1 MRNRAEAI
9 SAAAGAGDEAQGR
22 GRQQAQAHPVAGQ
35 GRAMQEEAAAAAA
48 AALDLLELCPD
59 VEVLVVPADL
69 LAGGIPGHLRKA
81 AALITPKSSGRR
93 AQRCRRK
100 KAGRCG
106 HDRRWHAPRTSTA
119 SISPCS
125 NYPASRR
132 HAANIS
138 RSDLQRAGGSGGWV
152 GGVSPSTGSRSR
164 RRWPRPTRAVVA
176 SAAHSADSSQ
186 QAISRQSAGNQ
197 PTRPRCALSTTAATA
212 PRSSLKQQRRE
223 GSSRSGSCRRSRRC
237 RGSSG

>member
-1 MRNRAEAI
+1 
-9 SAAAGAGDEAQGR
+9 
-22 GRQQAQAHPVAGQ
+22 
-35 GRAMQEEAAAAAA
+35 MQEEAAAAA

-138 RSDLQRAGGSGGWV
+138 RSDLQRAGGSGGV
-152 GGVSPSTGSRSR
+152 GGGGSHRAR
-164 RRWPRPTRAVVA
+164 VAAPGVAGPVLPARWWRQPRTQPIPA
-176 SAAHSADSSQ
+176 
-186 QAISRQSAGNQ
+186 SRQSAN
-197 PTRPRCALSTTAATA
+197 TA
-212 PRSSLKQQRRE
+212 PLRAFNHRRHCATQQLAAAAVRRVLTVGQLSAFPQMSGFE
-223 GSSRSGSCRRSRRC
+223 RVKATSCQAGSSSEPVDRGQCPVTQARRLPGLCLCCQDRP
-237 RGSSG
+237 